1 MGKIVVTV
9 KILPNDINLDMDKT
23 AEKVKEIIKLYK
35 GEAGKYQI
43 EPIAFGLKE
52 LYIYFLIE
60 ETGDMESIMKE
71 ISNLDGIDSAE
82 TIDIRKEIDIGKQ
95 KF

>member
-1 MGKIVVTV
+1 MGKIVVTI
-9 KILPNDINLDMDKT
+9 KILPNDTSLNMDKT
-23 AEKVKEIIKLYK
+23 AEKVKEIIKSYK

-52 LYIYFLIE
+52 LYIYFLID
-60 ETGDMESIMKE
+60 ETGDTESIIKE
-71 ISNLDGIDSAE
+71 ISNIDGIDSAE
-82 TIDIRKEIDIGKQ
+82 VIDIRKEVDVSKQ